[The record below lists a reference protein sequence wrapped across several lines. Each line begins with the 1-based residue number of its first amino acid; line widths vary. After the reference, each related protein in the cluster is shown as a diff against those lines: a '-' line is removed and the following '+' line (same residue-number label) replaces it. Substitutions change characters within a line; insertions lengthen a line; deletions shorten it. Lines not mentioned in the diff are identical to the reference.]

1 MRIRNWMRVAAV
13 ASMVGAG
20 AATPVWAHG
29 DNATLQSGDTSTT
42 VQNGETTT
50 LHNGVTTTLQN
61 GDTVTTI
68 QNGDAVAIHN
78 WNDAAA
84 QNGGLIREEVFLD
97 EMGRRWDANP
107 NHTGMR
113 SIYLEN
119 LRARWEGVDP
129 ANQGLTPAQVSE
141 LTGNVDSSALPSES
155 GTGVQP
161 GNMGP
166 GNMKGQ

>member
-1 MRIRNWMRVAAV
+1 M
-13 ASMVGAG
+13 
-20 AATPVWAHG
+20 
-29 DNATLQSGDTSTT
+29 TLQSGDTAA
-42 VQNGETTT
+42 
-50 LHNGVTTTLQN
+50 TLQN
-61 GDTVTTI
+61 GEATTLENGDTITTI
-68 QNGDAVAIHN
+68 RNGDAIQS
-78 WNDAAA
+78 WDRAAA

-107 NHTGMR
+107 NHSGMR
-113 SIYLEN
+113 SIYLED
-119 LRARWEGVDP
+119 LRARWEGMDP
-129 ANQGLTPAQVSE
+129 TNQGLTPAQVSE

>member
-1 MRIRNWMRVAAV
+1 MRIRKWMRVAAI
-13 ASMVGAG
+13 ASLVGAG
-20 AATPVWAHG
+20 AATPAWAHG
-29 DNATLQSGDTSTT
+29 DRVTLQNGDSAATL
-42 VQNGETTT
+42 QNGETTT
-50 LHNGVTTTLQN
+50 LQN
-61 GDTVTTI
+61 SDTVTTI
-68 QNGDAVAIHN
+68 QNGDAVAIRN
-78 WNDAAA
+78 WDAAA
-84 QNGGLIREEVFLD
+84 ARNGGLIREDDFLD
-97 EMGRRWDANP
+97 EMGRRWDADP

-113 SIYLEN
+113 SIYLEE
-119 LRARWEGVDP
+119 LRARWEGMDP